1 MQRTCSSC
9 GITFCRSSE
18 LLLPQEEA
26 PLTGIMKFKHDLAEA
41 LQQQERQRQ
50 ERRCLANPSLSMQ
63 EAQPCT
69 PHGLVTLS
77 LSPSFHGL
85 YVIGHAMWS
94 TIPFACP
101 TARLMLCLSCY
112 ELARIRS

>member
-1 MQRTCSSC
+1 MQQTCRSR
-9 GITFCRSSE
+9 GITLCRSGE
-18 LLLPQEEA
+18 LVLAQEEA

-69 PHGLVTLS
+69 PHSLVTLS
-77 LSPSFHGL
+77 PSPLPSMAL
-85 YVIGHAMWS
+85 RMIGHA
-94 TIPFACP
+94 
-101 TARLMLCLSCY
+101 L
-112 ELARIRS
+112 